1 MNYAEIEINEI
12 AKPSRILHLIWLC
25 IIVLS
30 IRNRP
35 HSGIQII
42 QMSLQLVNNPVARC
56 RANVFHAAIPHL
68 AYLWF
73 WLRLMRAI
81 RSIVCNPLWPS
92 WPARTHLP
100 PGATLVSGPLL
111 TNTLSFIRKEP
122 MLVPWILVRGNVRI
136 IHSRKVKRNKNAAR
150 DRSVKN
156 PGTYLLKHVKFFTR
170 CNKFAGHL
178 PA

>member
-1 MNYAEIEINEI
+1 MRASLKMSIIKYILTIIKINYNNIKTKTELSALLNFTFD
-12 AKPSRILHLIWLC
+12 PVMHYQCFLIC
-25 IIVLS
+25 
-30 IRNRP
+30 NRP
-35 HSGIQII
+35 HSGTQII
-42 QMSLQLVNNPVARC
+42 QMSLQLVNNPVARW

-122 MLVPWILVRGNVRI
+122 MSVP
-136 IHSRKVKRNKNAAR
+136 
-150 DRSVKN
+150 
-156 PGTYLLKHVKFFTR
+156 
-170 CNKFAGHL
+170 
-178 PA
+178 